1 VSVEAGRS
9 AAESGLVAVA
19 TRLDEATVVDGRV
32 YADGDPLTPAA
43 LETVGDDAAG
53 LTDVTTVAAG
63 DGTLRADAPI
73 IVAITP
79 RVDGDATPL
88 ARTFVLDGSGGWERR
103 AAVAVEMAHDAV
115 RRVAEPG
122 VPARRIVDEAVAEL
136 GAYGLA
142 VGDGAVAHGVDAGM
156 DFSTDTPLEA
166 GQVFVLDPTA
176 RDPDPETDRGRV
188 RVGEWYAITESEC
201 RRLGTLSASLSP
213 AAYR

>member
-1 VSVEAGRS
+1 MRS
-9 AAESGLVAVA
+9 GAESGLVAVA

-32 YADGDPLTPAA
+32 HADGAPLTPAA

-53 LTDVTTVAAG
+53 LTDATTVAAG
-63 DGTLRADAPI
+63 DGTLRADDPI
-73 IVAITP
+73 VVAISP

-122 VPARRIVDEAVAEL
+122 VPARRIADEAVAEL

-142 VGDGAVAHGVDAGM
+142 VGDGAVARGVDAGT

-166 GQVFVLDPTA
+166 GQEFVLDPTA

-188 RVGEWYAITESEC
+188 RVGEWYAVTESGC
-201 RRLGTLSASLSP
+201 RRLGTLPASLSP